1 MLEVFTNLAKNQ
13 GNVFSFMWIREV
25 TFHLNLIQTVAL
37 LSHNQLSEC
46 CWGEMLKHSMLITAF
61 IYYCFKFKVKNSLMM
76 RLAFGWVSKRV
87 RNESTP
93 ILILHLIPLI
103 SCHWIPA
110 FANFNLL
117 TSSNSLPCKCW
128 GNTYPNMT
136 SKSVQGIMPSTFS
149 CKIWGDLLLKSVP
162 LQTTEQIL

>member
-13 GNVFSFMWIREV
+13 GNIFSFMWIREV
-25 TFHLNLIQTVAL
+25 TFYLNLIQTVAL
-37 LSHNQLSEC
+37 LFHNQLSEC

-61 IYYCFKFKVKNSLMM
+61 FYYCFNFKVKNRFMM
-76 RLAFGWVSKRV
+76 RLTFGGVSKAV
-87 RNESTP
+87 WNESTL
-93 ILILHLIPLI
+93 ILILHVIPLI

-128 GNTYPNMT
+128 GSIYPNMI
-136 SKSVQGIMPSTFS
+136 SKLGQGIMPPTSS
-149 CKIWGDLLLKSVP
+149 RKIWGDLLLKSIRS
-162 LQTTEQIL
+162 QTTEQML